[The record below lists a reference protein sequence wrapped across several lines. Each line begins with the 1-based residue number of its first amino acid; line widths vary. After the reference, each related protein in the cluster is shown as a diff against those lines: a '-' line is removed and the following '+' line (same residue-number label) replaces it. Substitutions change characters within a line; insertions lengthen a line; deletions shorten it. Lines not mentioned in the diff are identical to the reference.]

1 MTVDKYVALDVDSAN
16 IVIGVYDR
24 KGQQIMRGCIRT
36 NGNDIR
42 QFFKGLSG
50 NVHVVFEEGT
60 QAAWLYDLIRPL
72 VAAVTVCDPRENK
85 LLKSG
90 NKSDD
95 IDVDKL
101 ARLLRLGDLEAVY
114 HGEETIQGLKH
125 LVGAY
130 ENLVSDT
137 IRAMN
142 RLKAMFRGRG
152 IGSRG
157 TKVYSYEGRDEWLT
171 KLNIEGLRARAGY
184 LYQQIDCLMKL
195 RMEAR
200 KAMCGEATR
209 HSAYKLIS
217 GVPGIGPVRTAQIIA
232 TVGTPHRFRTKRQLW
247 PYCGLAVV
255 TRSSADYVWVGEQI
269 RKRKRPPQTR
279 GLNKNYNR
287 RLKQV
292 FKGAALNAIR
302 TNEQFKQY
310 YQGLIDK
317 GIRPEMAQLTVARK
331 LSAITLAVWKKGEKF
346 DPEKLNQAAQST
358 GNQ

>member
-1 MTVDKYVALDVDSAN
+1 MTVKKYVALDVDSAN
-16 IVIGVYDR
+16 IVIGVYDG

-72 VAAVTVCDPRENK
+72 VAAVTVCNPRENK
-85 LLKSG
+85 LLKTG
-90 NKSDD
+90 NKNDD

-101 ARLLRLGDLEAVY
+101 GKLLRLGNLKSVY

-130 ENLVSDT
+130 ENLLSDT
-137 IRAMN
+137 IRAMS

-152 IGSRG
+152 IVSRG
-157 TKVYSYEGRDEWLT
+157 TKVYSNDGRDERLT
-171 KLNIEGLRARAGY
+171 KLNIEGLKVRAGY
-184 LYQQIDCLMKL
+184 LYREIDCLMKL
-195 RMEAR
+195 RMEAK
-200 KAMCGEATR
+200 KAMCEEATR
-209 HSAYKLIS
+209 HSAYKLIK

-232 TVGTPHRFRTKRQLW
+232 TMGTPHRFRTKRQLW

-255 TRSSADYVWVGEQI
+255 TRSSADYEWVGERI

-302 TNEQFKQY
+302 TNEQVKQY
-310 YQGLIDK
+310 YQRLIDK

-346 DPEKLNQAAQST
+346 DPERLNQAAQST